1 MLGSDDSSDLA
12 CDLELP
18 EPTQPMSD
26 EKNARDEAAEVEF
39 DTSYVDPW
47 VGVPLGGG
55 SLKDPVAAND
65 IRRWSQGMQNP
76 NPLYFD
82 DNHAAESRF
91 GRLVAPQSFAVVT
104 DDSHGAAPAIQGT
117 IPGTHM
123 LFGGDEWWFF
133 GPRIEPGDRVTRDR
147 MLFDYKVTQTKFAG
161 PTMFSR
167 GDTLYVN
174 QKGEMICKQR
184 STSIRY
190 LAEEAVR
197 RGVFDDDKD
206 PVWTEDSLMEVEQRK
221 FEYVQT
227 VRELGHERRLFVK
240 TGDRLP
246 TRLIGPHTIASFT
259 TEWRSYL
266 MTVWHAFREDAGP
279 TSLMEAGWLPEMSRD
294 VEGAKVDPTLGDGL
308 YHGPSRGHVQQK
320 YAQLIGMPRGYGY
333 GASMGAWVLD
343 YLSNWGGEWSDIVH
357 SNMSY
362 RSPAL
367 TGDLTKLDGEVIGV
381 DHEDPTGRPLAKIR
395 VSMTNQNG
403 DELAAGQAEVLLP
416 TETLPEAEAR

>member
-1 MLGSDDSSDLA
+1 MSAKHDSD
-12 CDLELP
+12 
-18 EPTQPMSD
+18 
-26 EKNARDEAAEVEF
+26 KNESEVEF
-39 DTSYVDPW
+39 DTGYVDPW
-47 VGVPLGGG
+47 VGVPIGGG
-55 SLKDPVAAND
+55 QLKDPIEAND

-82 DNHAAESRF
+82 DDYAAESRF
-91 GRLVAPQSFAVVT
+91 GKLVAPQSFAVVT

-133 GPRIEPGDRVTRDR
+133 GERIEPGDKITRDR

-174 QKGEMICKQR
+174 NRGSILAKQR

-190 LAEEAVR
+190 LASEAVR
-197 RGVFDDDKD
+197 IGLFNDDKD
-206 PVWTEDSLMEVEQRK
+206 PVWTEDALMEIETEK
-221 FEYVQT
+221 FEYIQT
-227 VRELGHERRLFVK
+227 CLELGHDRRLFVK
-240 TGDRLP
+240 VGDRLP
-246 TRLIGPHTIASFT
+246 SRPIGPHTIASLT

-266 MTVWHAFREDAGP
+266 MTVWSAFRPDGGAS
-279 TSLMEAGWLPEMSRD
+279 SLMDAGWLPEMSRD

-333 GASMGAWVLD
+333 GASMGAWILD
-343 YLSNWGGEWSDIVH
+343 YLSNWGGEWTDIVH
-357 SNMSY
+357 SKMSY

-367 TGDLTKLDGEVIGV
+367 TGDLSRLDGEVV
-381 DHEDPTGRPLAKIR
+381 EVKHDDPSGRPLVSVK

-403 DELAAGQAEVLLP
+403 DELAAGVAELLMP
-416 TETLPEAEAR
+416 TETLPTPNE